1 MTAQSEGSYYVE
13 VHFTA
18 AERGRLMVAARALGT
33 SYPELIR
40 WMVVHGLDE
49 LEAMAAAEYGNSDG
63 ASYIA

>member
-1 MTAQSEGSYYVE
+1 MPLNDTTYYVE

-18 AERGRLMVAARALGT
+18 AERGRLMVAARSLAT

-49 LEAMAAAEYGNSDG
+49 LEAMAAEEYGQVPG
-63 ASYIA
+63 ASYKG